1 MCPNALYIKYIILQ
15 SKNFKTIK
23 LIICLMLIAIMSK
36 ID

>member
-15 SKNFKTIK
+15 SKNCKTIK